1 MQTSEQT
8 ICNIS
13 LSSIL
18 CMSYTLDENNNIFKK
33 LNLKN
38 ENYLNIRDG
47 VQLSNKLYNFQEF
60 YSLLNKSSL
69 RRFAYKLINPL
80 LIKNYLL
87 YPCNIEDKIVA
98 KNVCAE
104 TILLKK
110 YLRKFKHNYRNYFF
124 YKNGN
129 FNNVPTEKEMNTSA
143 IKYLFLLTGI

>member
-1 MQTSEQT
+1 MQTAEQT

-80 LIKNYLL
+80 LIKN
-87 YPCNIEDKIVA
+87 
-98 KNVCAE
+98 
-104 TILLKK
+104 
-110 YLRKFKHNYRNYFF
+110 
-124 YKNGN
+124 
-129 FNNVPTEKEMNTSA
+129 S
-143 IKYLFLLTGI
+143 